1 MATLTGQKVKDSY
14 QSILKLD
21 SGTLTT
27 SNKVVED
34 GAGNDSALSLSTTD
48 VQVNGTLNF
57 GTTPTSSSTELSVLL
72 VDGSTGDVVTRE
84 LDASAFG
91 SGSVSVAAPVV
102 LSSGNVT
109 IDDAGNLSALTSLT
123 AASDDKF
130 LIWDESA
137 SVWKQIGY
145 GEVASAG
152 AGASGIN
159 MMVAR
164 AKPIT
169 PLPSG
174 GTYTPIVFYS
184 INSPA
189 LPDGSLFVGTGGNHM
204 SIDSTT
210 LGNDTLT
217 VTTPGT
223 YHIDITLVYGI
234 ASGNTTVTARL
245 IDLVAGA
252 VIATTTEDTSSGSY
266 IISFFHVVTVLG
278 ANRYQVEV
286 TCGSAEG
293 SISDKSQVTVTY
305 LA

>member
-14 QSILKLD
+14 QSLLKLD

-57 GTTPTSSSTELSVLL
+57 GTTPASSSTELSVLL

-84 LDASAFG
+84 LDSSAFSG
-91 SGSVSVAAPVV
+91 GSVSVASPIV
-102 LSSGNVT
+102 LSSGDVT

-137 SVWKQIGY
+137 SVWKQISY
-145 GEVASAG
+145 SEITG
-152 AGASGIN
+152 AGGGGTGLN

-164 AKPIT
+164 AKQISPIAT
-169 PLPSG
+169 G
-174 GTYTPIVFYS
+174 GTYSTVTFNDIA
-184 INSPA
+184 SPA
-189 LPDGSLFVGTGGNHM
+189 TASSSLYVGSGANYAL
-204 SIDSTT
+204 IESTT
-210 LGNDTLT
+210 LSNDTFST
-217 VTTPGT
+217 RDAGT
-223 YHIDITLVYGI
+223 YHIDISVCFII
-234 ASGNTTVTARL
+234 ASGNTTLTARL
-245 IDLVAGA
+245 YDVTNSAEVLKSTSA
-252 VIATTTEDTSSGSY
+252 VGTGNHVM
-266 IISFFHVVTVLG
+266 SFFHVVTVDQPT
-278 ANRYQVEV
+278 RYQLQV
-286 TCGSAEG
+286 TCGNSEG
-293 SISDKSQVTVTY
+293 TLCDKTQVTVTY